1 MIVLFRSTP
10 QLANAPHTGIPV
22 LGIYIDIDIDN
33 ATNLKDTWITINGLI
48 SNTYIPL
55 CNSFNLDNNI
65 ITDTKSIA
73 NEFNTYFSN
82 IGKKLDSSIEK
93 TETNN
98 VIKYLNIPN
107 NSSFFLSPITSNDLI
122 NDFNNFK
129 PKKSLYIFN
138 FNMDF
143 LKIISPY
150 ILHPLLY
157 LFNKSFSSGIM
168 TTPYYLLTIVQLFHY
183 QEI

>member
-1 MIVLFRSTP
+1 M
-10 QLANAPHTGIPV
+10 Q
-22 LGIYIDIDIDN
+22 
-33 ATNLKDTWITINGLI
+33 TN
-48 SNTYIPL
+48 
-55 CNSFNLDNNI
+55 
-65 ITDTKSIA
+65 SILTLVIL
-73 NEFNTYFSN
+73 E
-82 IGKKLDSSIEK
+82 KKLDSSIEK

-122 NDFNNFK
+122 NVFNNFK
-129 PKKSLYIFN
+129 PKKSLDTFN

-157 LFNKSFSSGIM
+157 LFNKSFSSDMPLYIIPLSLKSAKVVPFYKY
-168 TTPYYLLTIVQLFHY
+168 TNKHDFNNYRPISLTNQFSKVLEQIFYTKIIIFLEKHNIINNSQF
-183 QEI
+183 